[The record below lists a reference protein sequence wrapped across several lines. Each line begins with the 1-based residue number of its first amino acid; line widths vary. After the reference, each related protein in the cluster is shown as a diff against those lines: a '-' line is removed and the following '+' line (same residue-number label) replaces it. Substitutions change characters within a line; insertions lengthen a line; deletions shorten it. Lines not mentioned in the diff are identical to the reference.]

1 MRKKLFLLLTVVVAA
16 GYLIGNY
23 FVEFALKRGEDGSPP
38 AACASIADPNLKAP
52 PAPDADR
59 ELWTITSSDGLKLAA
74 DRFKPSEESHR
85 WALLVHGYGRD
96 RSFAY
101 DYAEAYLE
109 HGWNV
114 VTPDL
119 RAAGESEGNYIT
131 MGAKESDDLIGWIA
145 MILKNDPQ
153 AEIILHGVSMGA
165 ATVMMT
171 SAKDLPLNVKAVVED
186 CGYTS
191 AYEMFGAQ
199 LKKLFGLPEF
209 PIMKFVDVVS
219 KIETGVAVSEAAP
232 LHAVGLTKVPMLFI
246 HGDAD
251 GLVPYE
257 MMGRLVEASGAPIK
271 ETWTVAGAGHADAK
285 PSNPEA
291 YFERVFAFIDR
302 YVGNARKSV
311 KNTGARSESK
321 RLARITPASMKAE
334 RA

>member
-1 MRKKLFLLLTVVVAA
+1 MAA
-16 GYLIGNY
+16 GYLIGDY
-23 FVEFALKRGEDGSPP
+23 FVEYALKRGEDGSPP
-38 AACASIADPNLKAP
+38 SACRSIADPTLRAP
-52 PAPDADR
+52 AAPDFER
-59 ELWTITSSDGLKLAA
+59 EIWNITSSDGLKLTA
-74 DRFKPSEESHR
+74 DYFKPSTQSHK

-96 RSFAY
+96 RTFAY
-101 DYAEAYLE
+101 DYADAYLK

-131 MGAKESDDLIGWIA
+131 MGVKESDDLVGWIGK
-145 MILKNDPQ
+145 IIRTDPM

-171 SAKDLPLNVKAVVED
+171 SAKDLPSNVKAAVED

-219 KIETGVAVSEAAP
+219 KFETGAAVSDAAP
-232 LHAVGLTKVPMLFI
+232 INAVGMTKVPMLFI

-251 GLVPYE
+251 DLVPYS
-257 MMGRLVEASGAPIK
+257 MMGRLFDASGAPIK
-271 ETWTVAGAGHADAK
+271 EDWTVPGAGHADAK
-285 PSNPEA
+285 PINPPA
-291 YFERVFAFIDR
+291 YFERVFEFVDR
-302 YVGNARKSV
+302 FVKSRPSSQ
-311 KNTGARSESK
+311 KTK
-321 RLARITPASMKAE
+321 
-334 RA
+334 